1 MEHLTNK
8 KELKSINDF
17 KNRDEFLSYIKPQ
30 QKEVKH
36 PYVEGSKT
44 VRPYIVGYG
53 CDGSTDANIHYVA
66 QKMVRALGWDYAE
79 IYNKAY
85 EWQKRERAKWVEG
98 DLGEEKDEALKNK
111 KVKDTT
117 IIPKNTTIQNV
128 LDDLYDINNR
138 SVVEELENRFE
149 RAGISLNTKLSDLTT
164 KHLE

>member
-8 KELKSINDF
+8 KEFKSINDF
-17 KNRDEFLSYIKPQ
+17 KNRDEFLGYIKPQ

-36 PYVEGSKT
+36 PYVVGSKT
-44 VRPYIVGYG
+44 RRPYVVGYG

-66 QKMVRALGWDYAE
+66 QKMVKALGWDYAK

-85 EWQKRERAKWVEG
+85 EWQKREPAKWLEG

-149 RAGISLNTKLSDLTT
+149 RAGISLNTKLSGLVT